1 MDKKSDHIKSQTK
14 KDKKGS
20 VKKFSVSR
28 ETKKDVNQKGNDD
41 KHEEKKEPIPI
52 VQNSKT
58 CQSTKTV
65 TDGRIKS
72 NTFILSENVIFEV
85 EQRYSVK
92 GIIGHGAYGTVCS
105 GVDLR
110 TKKPVAIKKVQ
121 KIFQHRSLARRT
133 LRELIFLRCFNHENI
148 MNLHR
153 VMRPNRERI
162 ASLYM
167 VCEYM
172 ETDLAMVIRSPQALS
187 DDHCQFFLYQVLRGL
202 KYIHSASVMHRDLKP
217 RNLLVN
223 SNCDL
228 KICDFGLGRVIP
240 NNIRIRMSDY
250 IATRWYRAPE
260 VILSREKYTSAIDI
274 WAVGCILA
282 ELLLRRPL
290 FPGKDSF
297 HQLSLI
303 ISIIGCPKVEAKLD
317 GLNKKRSSRSGKKGR
332 SFLRALP
339 KKKGKPLS
347 EIVPNASTI
356 ALDLLTKLLSFDPTK
371 RPSVEEALKHPYFEE
386 LHFEDDEP
394 ICTTL
399 NISDFDFELMK
410 TSTSDL
416 QDLIRREIVENY
428 PEEHFHPTSP
438 IVHFSKAKT
447 LPSRR
452 RSFP

>member
-1 MDKKSDHIKSQTK
+1 MSQTK

-20 VKKFSVSR
+20 VKKSSVS
-28 ETKKDVNQKGNDD
+28 KKGNDE
-41 KHEEKKEPIPI
+41 KHEEKKESIPV
-52 VQNSKT
+52 VQNSKIS
-58 CQSTKTV
+58 QSTKTV
-65 TDGRIKS
+65 TDGRPKT

-92 GIIGHGAYGTVCS
+92 AIIGHGAYGTVCS
-105 GVDLR
+105 GLDLR
-110 TKKPVAIKKVQ
+110 TKQPVAIKKVH

-133 LRELIFLRCFNHENI
+133 LRELIFLRCFEHENI

-153 VMRPNRERI
+153 VMRPNRDRI

-167 VCEYM
+167 VCEHM

-240 NNIRIRMSDY
+240 NDIKVRMSDY

-303 ISIIGCPKVEAKLD
+303 ISIIGCPRVEAKLD
-317 GLNKKRSSRSGKKGR
+317 GLNKKRSSRSAKKGR

-339 KKKGKPLS
+339 KKKGKPLNQV
-347 EIVPNASTI
+347 VPNASAI
-356 ALDLLTKLLSFDPTK
+356 ALDLLTKLLSFDPSK
-371 RPSVEEALKHPYFEE
+371 RPTVEETLKHPYFEE

-394 ICTTL
+394 VCTSL

-416 QDLIRREIVENY
+416 QDLIRQEIVDNY
-428 PEEHFHPTSP
+428 PEEHYHPTSP
-438 IVHFSKAKT
+438 IVHFPKSKS